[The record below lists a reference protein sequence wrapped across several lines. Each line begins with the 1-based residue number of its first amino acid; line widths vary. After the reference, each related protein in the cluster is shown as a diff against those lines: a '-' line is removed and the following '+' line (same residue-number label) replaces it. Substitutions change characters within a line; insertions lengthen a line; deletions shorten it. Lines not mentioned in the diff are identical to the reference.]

1 MAFIQCAVVV
11 LTQSTKRSACIIA
24 NTACESL
31 LWFINLSEKMKASFS
46 HVTLLTFLASPLA
59 SFQKCICNYIG
70 CICKKWP
77 PNVNGPTLVRRI
89 GLNLSVL
96 WYVLIYWAQN
106 SWWGQGN
113 WRKGDGED
121 KTRQDKAK
129 CDSNGGHLHAR
140 KGEDQVQRP
149 PDLPDRSRMMLACTC
164 CPSCVCSQL
173 TFSLLISELFIIKA
187 IGTSFHFHCQLPT
200 EA

>member
-1 MAFIQCAVVV
+1 MNCFWEY
-11 LTQSTKRSACIIA
+11 S
-24 NTACESL
+24 
-31 LWFINLSEKMKASFS
+31 SF
-46 HVTLLTFLASPLA
+46 L
-59 SFQKCICNYIG
+59 QNCICNYIG

-173 TFSLLISELFIIKA
+173 TFSLLISELFISIA
-187 IGTSFHFHCQLPT
+187 IGTSSHFHCQLPT
-200 EA
+200 EANEDFQNFTFTFLK